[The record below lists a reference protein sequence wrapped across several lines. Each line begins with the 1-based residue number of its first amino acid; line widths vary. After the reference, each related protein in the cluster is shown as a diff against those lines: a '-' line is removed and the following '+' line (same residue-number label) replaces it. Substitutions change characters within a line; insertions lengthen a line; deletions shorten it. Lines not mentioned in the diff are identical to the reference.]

1 MEQLIDMKRRIL
13 GNLDVSAIGFGTMSF
28 ASTYGESPAEDEA
41 IRVIRGAFD
50 LGVTHFDTAEAY
62 GPWVNEALVGKA
74 LAPMRDQVSIATK
87 FGWNIDPETGER
99 GPGLNSRP
107 EHIVRVADAMLKR
120 LGTDRIDILY
130 QHRVDPAVPI
140 EDVAGAVRGLIEA
153 GKVKHFGLSEA
164 GAATIRRAHAVQPVT
179 AIQSEYS
186 LWTRDPEPDVLPL
199 CEELGIGFVPW
210 SPLGAG
216 YLTGSI
222 NAQTEFEAGD
232 FRAFS
237 PRFSGEARD
246 ANEAV
251 VDLLRQIAAD
261 KGATPAQI
269 ALAWLLAR
277 KPFIVPIFGTRRLS
291 RVEENLGAA
300 DVSLSQADMT
310 TIEQT
315 YSHINVQGARLPEPV
330 LAMSYL

>member
-1 MEQLIDMKRRIL
+1 MKSRQLGAL
-13 GNLDVSAIGFGTMSF
+13 TVSEIGFGTMSF
-28 ASTYGESPAEDEA
+28 ASTYGAAPPKDEA
-41 IRVIRGAFD
+41 IKVIRGAFD

-62 GPWVNEALVGKA
+62 GPWTNEGLVGEA

-87 FGWNIDPETGER
+87 FGWDIDPETGQR
-99 GPGLNSRP
+99 SGGLNSRP
-107 EHIVRVADAMLKR
+107 DHIVQVADAMLKR
-120 LGTDRIDILY
+120 LNTDWIDILY

-140 EDVAGAVRGLIEA
+140 EDVAGAVKDLVEA

-164 GAATIRRAHAVQPVT
+164 GAATIRRAHAVLPVA

-199 CEELGIGFVPW
+199 CAELGIGFVPW

-216 YLTGSI
+216 YLTGSFD
-222 NAQTEFEAGD
+222 AKTEFEAGD

-237 PRFSGEARD
+237 PRFQTEARE
-246 ANEAV
+246 ANQV
-251 VDLLRQIAAD
+251 LVDLLRQIAQA

-277 KPFIVPIFGTRRLS
+277 KPFIVPIFGTRNLS

-300 DVSLSQADMT
+300 SVMLTSDDMA
-310 TIEQT
+310 TIEAGCA
-315 YSHINVQGARLPEPV
+315 HIEIKGLRLPESV
-330 LAMSYL
+330 LALSYT

>member
-1 MEQLIDMKRRIL
+1 MKTRLL
-13 GNLDVSAIGFGTMSF
+13 GKLKVSEIGFGTMSF
-28 ASTYGESPAEDEA
+28 ASTYGASPDDAEA
-41 IRVIRGAFD
+41 IGVIRRAYD
-50 LGVTHFDTAEAY
+50 LGVTFFDTAEAY
-62 GPWVNEALVGKA
+62 GPWTNEELVGKA
-74 LAPMRDQVSIATK
+74 LAPVRDHVVIATK
-87 FGWNIDPETGER
+87 FGWNIDPVTGER

-107 EHIVRVADAMLKR
+107 DHIVRVADAMLTR

-130 QHRVDPAVPI
+130 QHRVDPDVPI
-140 EDVAGAVRGLIEA
+140 EDVAGAVKGLIEA

-164 GAATIRRAHAVQPVT
+164 GAGTIRRAHAVHPVA

-186 LWTRDPEPDVLPL
+186 LWTRDPEPEILPL

-222 NAQTEFEAGD
+222 DAKTEFGAGD

-237 PRFSGEARD
+237 PRFTREARD

-251 VDLLRQIAAD
+251 VDLIRRISGD

-269 ALAWLLAR
+269 ALAWLLAS
-277 KPFIVPIFGTRRLS
+277 KPFIVPIFGTRKAA

-300 DVSLSQADMT
+300 VVSLSTDDMAV
-310 TIEQT
+310 IEDALSQ
-315 YSHINVQGARLPEPV
+315 VEVRGARLPEAI
-330 LAMSYL
+330 LALSYI